1 MIYSPDKYKKNYQ
14 DLNLEFSK
22 LKGVLNDKEAKVT
35 LTKFLR
41 SNLGFTTELIS
52 GIKLAAYQEIH
63 LKALLNRNFN
73 MCIWGRGCGKTVS
86 YNNTWVIEKNKGLIL
101 LKDLI
106 PNVDFESAKN
116 NNYILDIPEI
126 KLWNGKSWQNTNKII
141 VQQKKKCLKIKTERG
156 YELIGSINH
165 IIKSIKSDGKIH
177 WTKYPE
183 LKVND
188 YVCIERNSINKKHYF
203 DKESYLIGLLIGDGC
218 YSDKIKWIAYTTADK
233 QLANFVIKNTRNSNL
248 RNKTKFLYE
257 IRINNNFSKYLIDKY
272 KIKRSLSYTKQIPS
286 EILCDFNK
294 LKSCLSGLFDTDGWV
309 DKKIMRIGFCSVSKV
324 LAEQV
329 HLSLL
334 SFGIVSSLRICKTK
348 SKFGLCYK
356 VEISGQDCLKFNDE
370 ISFKLNRK
378 NNILNKHIKSNKK
391 INTNKDIIPYVKD
404 VCNNIKKNNK
414 INKNDESNW
423 RCNIRK
429 RDQKNISYISLSKY
443 LDLFDKNNINDNQI
457 ENLKEIQ
464 KENFYFDKIKSIE
477 EIDEDCIDFNIPI
490 GEKYWSNGFI
500 SHNSFVAAVFCFLQC
515 VFEPNTKILIAG
527 PTFRT
532 ARFIFN
538 NLEKIVDS
546 KGGELLKQAF
556 GAKSKRNDQYE
567 WQINGGSIVAIPLS
581 GEKIRGFRAN
591 VLVLDEFLLLSED
604 IVKTVLMPFLVAP
617 QNMKERMDIR
627 EMEDNLIKEGAMKEE
642 DRMVFTNNSKM
653 IALSSASYTFENL
666 YKTHNEW
673 VEKIISKEES
683 EATYFISQMS
693 YEALPEEMIDKTI
706 IEEAQAGGSSH
717 SSFLREYCARFIDG
731 SDSYFSAKK
740 MEECTIPNGQAPHT
754 LMKGLPNK
762 KYILGI
768 DPNMSDSPN
777 ADYFA
782 MAVIEVDD
790 ETKTGTLVHTYAGL
804 GNLKN
809 HVQYLYYIMT
819 NFNIVFAILDNAG
832 ADVFVSACN
841 QSELFKNN
849 NLKINSF
856 EFNSDL
862 EGVDYDQEVRKARNS
877 YNLENKKIAF
887 NQVFTSNF
895 IRKAN
900 EHLQACID
908 YKRIWFASKAC
919 ANDDFFQ
926 SQFSLNIPLD
936 LMKSE
941 GKDDWSTLDFIENQD
956 DFIYQTKKQCTLV
969 EHSSTARGTQSF
981 DLPQHLKRSS
991 SANKAR
997 KDNYSALLLA
1007 NWGLK
1012 CYNDILNAP
1021 KEEISNTFTPIMI
1034 K

>member
-248 RNKTKFLYE
+248 RNKTKSLYE

-294 LKSCLSGLFDTDGWV
+294 LKSCLSGLFDTDGWG

-429 RDQKNISYISLSKY
+429 RDQKNISYI
-443 LDLFDKNNINDNQI
+443 IN
-457 ENLKEIQ
+457 
-464 KENFYFDKIKSIE
+464 
-477 EIDEDCIDFNIPI
+477 
-490 GEKYWSNGFI
+490 
-500 SHNSFVAAVFCFLQC
+500 
-515 VFEPNTKILIAG
+515 
-527 PTFRT
+527 
-532 ARFIFN
+532 
-538 NLEKIVDS
+538 
-546 KGGELLKQAF
+546 
-556 GAKSKRNDQYE
+556 
-567 WQINGGSIVAIPLS
+567 
-581 GEKIRGFRAN
+581 
-591 VLVLDEFLLLSED
+591 LV
-604 IVKTVLMPFLVAP
+604 
-617 QNMKERMDIR
+617 
-627 EMEDNLIKEGAMKEE
+627 
-642 DRMVFTNNSKM
+642 
-653 IALSSASYTFENL
+653 
-666 YKTHNEW
+666 
-673 VEKIISKEES
+673 
-683 EATYFISQMS
+683 
-693 YEALPEEMIDKTI
+693 
-706 IEEAQAGGSSH
+706 
-717 SSFLREYCARFIDG
+717 
-731 SDSYFSAKK
+731 
-740 MEECTIPNGQAPHT
+740 
-754 LMKGLPNK
+754 
-762 KYILGI
+762 
-768 DPNMSDSPN
+768 
-777 ADYFA
+777 
-782 MAVIEVDD
+782 
-790 ETKTGTLVHTYAGL
+790 
-804 GNLKN
+804 
-809 HVQYLYYIMT
+809 
-819 NFNIVFAILDNAG
+819 
-832 ADVFVSACN
+832 
-841 QSELFKNN
+841 
-849 NLKINSF
+849 
-856 EFNSDL
+856 
-862 EGVDYDQEVRKARNS
+862 
-877 YNLENKKIAF
+877 
-887 NQVFTSNF
+887 
-895 IRKAN
+895 
-900 EHLQACID
+900 
-908 YKRIWFASKAC
+908 
-919 ANDDFFQ
+919 
-926 SQFSLNIPLD
+926 
-936 LMKSE
+936 
-941 GKDDWSTLDFIENQD
+941 
-956 DFIYQTKKQCTLV
+956 
-969 EHSSTARGTQSF
+969 
-981 DLPQHLKRSS
+981 
-991 SANKAR
+991 
-997 KDNYSALLLA
+997 
-1007 NWGLK
+1007 
-1012 CYNDILNAP
+1012 
-1021 KEEISNTFTPIMI
+1021 
-1034 K
+1034 